1 MDGKVKWIK
10 IVTDIFD
17 DEKILLIENMP
28 DADCIIVLWFKLL
41 CLAGKQNNGGV
52 FILTDTIPYTDE
64 MLATIFR
71 RPLNT
76 VRLALETFERFGMIE
91 RIENVITIPNWSK
104 HQSLDSAEKRRER
117 DRLYQ
122 QRRRNSQRILEDSTE
137 SSDNRLTSADA
148 SPDVAL
154 LEEEREEDIEE
165 EYILSDTNVSDCQTK
180 FVRRAMDAW
189 NQIGISS
196 VSRLK
201 TGSTRYRMLNA
212 RIKEYGIDKVLEA
225 IGKVQNSSFLKGSNN
240 RGWVISF
247 DWFVKPNN
255 FVKVLDGNYDDRRG
269 TPQQASPGRESALD
283 RAKRLEMEG
292 AFDE

>member
-17 DEKILLIENMP
+17 DEKILLIEDMP

-71 RPLNT
+71 RPVNT
-76 VRLALETFERFGMIE
+76 VRLALEVFERFGMIE
-91 RIENVITIPNWSK
+91 RIENVLTIPNWNK

-122 QRRRNSQRILEDSTE
+122 QRRRNSQRILDDSTE
-137 SSDNRLTSADA
+137 SSDNRLTPADA
-148 SPDVAL
+148 SPDVAF
-154 LEEEREEDIEE
+154 LEGEREEEKEEDI
-165 EYILSDTNVSDCQTK
+165 ISDSKESDCQTK
-180 FVRRAMDAW
+180 NVRRAVEMW
-189 NQIGISS
+189 NQIGVLS
-196 VSRLK
+196 VSKLK
-201 TGSTRYRMLNA
+201 AGSTRYRMLNA

-225 IGKVQNSSFLKGSNN
+225 IEKVNRSSFLKGNN
-240 RGWVISF
+240 SRGWVISF

-255 FVKVLDGNYDDRRG
+255 FVKVLDGNYDNHK
-269 TPQQASPGRESALD
+269 QSLS
-283 RAKRLEMEG
+283 K
-292 AFDE
+292 

>member
-1 MDGKVKWIK
+1 MEGKVKWIK

-28 DADCIIVLWFKLL
+28 DGDCIIVLWFKLL

-71 RPLNT
+71 RPVNT
-76 VRLALETFERFGMIE
+76 VRLALEVFERFGMIE
-91 RIENVITIPNWSK
+91 RIENVITIPNWGK

-117 DRLYQ
+117 DRIYQ
-122 QRRRNSQRILEDSTE
+122 QNRRNALRTLGDSTE

-165 EYILSDTNVSDCQTK
+165 EYILSDTNVSDCRTK
-180 FVRRAMDAW
+180 DVRRAVDAW

-196 VSRLK
+196 VSKLK
-201 TGSTRYRMLNA
+201 AGSTRYKMLNA

-225 IGKVQNSSFLKGSNN
+225 IGKVQHSSFLQGSNN

-269 TPQQASPGRESALD
+269 SPSQAHQNLTSSVDVLAQMV
-283 RAKRLEMEG
+283 KEG
-292 AFDE
+292 L

>member
-1 MDGKVKWIK
+1 MEGKVKWIK

-28 DADCIIVLWFKLL
+28 DGDCIIVLWFKLL

-52 FILTDTIPYTDE
+52 FVLADTIPYTDE

-76 VRLALETFERFGMIE
+76 VRMALEVFERFGMIE
-91 RIENVITIPNWSK
+91 RIENVITIPNWGK
-104 HQSLDSAEKRRER
+104 HQSLDSTEKRRER
-117 DRLYQ
+117 DRIYQ
-122 QRRRNSQRILEDSTE
+122 QNRRNALRSLGNPTE
-137 SSDNRLTSADA
+137 SPDNRPTSADA

-165 EYILSDTNVSDCQTK
+165 DIILSDTNVSDCQTK
-180 FVRRAMDAW
+180 FVRRAVEAW
-189 NQIGISS
+189 NQIGVSS
-196 VSRLK
+196 VSKLK
-201 TGSTRYRMLNA
+201 AGSTRYKMLNA

-225 IGKVQNSSFLKGSNN
+225 IEKVKNSRFLQGSND

-247 DWFVKPNN
+247 DWFIKPNN
-255 FVKVLDGNYDDRRG
+255 FVKVLDGNYDNRKGQSQRP
-269 TPQQASPGRESALD
+269 PQRESSLD
-283 RAKRLEMEG
+283 RARRLEMEG